1 MRRRIA
7 VAPQP
12 DPEQLA
18 IIPGVGVQRRQP
30 VDVGL
35 EDLGLRRGD
44 DLEISATLL
53 RLAQRINAFVQPELR
68 IG

>member
-1 MRRRIA
+1 MPRRIA
-7 VAPQP
+7 VALQP
-12 DPEQLA
+12 DLEQLA

-44 DLEISATLL
+44 REISATLL
-53 RLAQRINAFVQPELR
+53 WLAQLINAFVQPELR